1 MIAPAGAAAPEIACI
16 VDFEFRADP
25 GERPRVWCMA
35 VREEPSGRE
44 ATYWRDELLAMQR
57 APFDTGPDVA
67 VVAYFA
73 SAEWGCFK
81 QLGWPMPAQPIDLFA
96 EVRVGFNRYLPKD
109 LRKPGAG
116 DRWGLYD
123 ALARYGLEAGEDA
136 HKAAMRKLAST
147 ATEATWTP
155 ENRRS
160 LTRYCMDDVRHLAA
174 LWREM
179 RHGIDWPQARL
190 RGLYTAVVAAIEH
203 CGIPIDGPLFRRMAD
218 CWEAVKGHYI
228 AELEELYGFSFHA
241 DGHFNHRRFLEWTAA
256 QGIGWPLT
264 ATGAPELDD
273 QTFRA
278 MARAYPVLR
287 PFRETYSH
295 ILDLR
300 MSSLP
305 VGKDDR
311 NRFLQSPFATAT
323 GRTMPKAAKN
333 IWAQSRWIRGLV
345 RPPKGFGIA
354 VLDWKSQEYCIAAAE
369 SGDERMIAACRSS
382 DPYRTFAYDAR
393 LVPAECEVSPQLRAQ
408 CKIVALGVTYGMTEH
423 GASVQLDIPLWKA
436 RDLIGRHKSTYRPC
450 WRWLE
455 DTLNGALLN
464 ELMAT
469 KFGWK
474 WRPIPYCT
482 AYRVDQP
489 SARSIQ
495 NFHCQA
501 TGAEMLRAAAVLVWL
516 AGVEII
522 HTMHDALMILAP
534 LERLDEAVAKTR
546 ECMITAGRVITGFD
560 LTVDVTP
567 VRSPRRYMDKD
578 GVPTWRR
585 TMGILRGLGG
595 P

>member
-1 MIAPAGAAAPEIACI
+1 MIAPADAAAPGIACI

-25 GERPRVWCMA
+25 GERPHVWCMA

-44 ATYWRDELLAMQR
+44 ATYWRDEIRTTRR
-57 APFDTGPDVA
+57 APFDTGSDVA

-96 EVRVGFNRYLPKD
+96 EVRVAFNRYLPKD

-123 ALARYGLEAGEDA
+123 ALARYGLETGEDA
-136 HKAAMRKLAST
+136 HKTAMRKLAST
-147 ATEATWTP
+147 ATEASWTT
-155 ENRRS
+155 EDQRS
-160 LTRYCMDDVRHLAA
+160 LTRYCLEDVRHLAA
-174 LWREM
+174 LWRAM
-179 RHGIDWPQARL
+179 QYGIDWPQARL
-190 RGLYTAVVAAIEH
+190 RGLYTLVVAAIEH
-203 CGIPIDGPLFRRMAD
+203 SGIPLEGPLFHRLAD
-218 CWEAVKGHYI
+218 RWEGIKVHYI
-228 AELEELYGFSFHA
+228 KELEEYYGFAFHA
-241 DGHFNHRRFLEWTAA
+241 DGHFNQRRFLEWAAA

-264 ATGAPELDD
+264 PTGAPKLDD

-278 MARAYPVLR
+278 MARVYPILR
-287 PFRETYSH
+287 PLRQTYSH

-305 VGKDDR
+305 VGSDDR

-323 GRTMPKAAKN
+323 GRTMPSAAKN
-333 IWAQSRWIRGLV
+333 IWAQSRWVRGLV

-354 VLDWKSQEYCIAAAE
+354 VLDWKSQEYCIAAAA
-369 SGDERMIAACRSS
+369 SGDERMIAACRSG
-382 DPYRTFAYDAR
+382 DPYRTFAHDAR
-393 LVPAECEVSPQLRAQ
+393 LVPVGDEVCAQLRAQ

-423 GASVQLDIPLWKA
+423 GASLQLDIPLWRA
-436 RDLIGRHKSTYRPC
+436 RDLIGRHKATYRPC
-450 WRWLE
+450 WRWLD
-455 DTLNGALLN
+455 DTLNRALLN
-464 ELMAT
+464 EMMAT

-501 TGAEMLRAAAVLVWL
+501 TGAEMLRAAAVLAWL

-522 HTMHDALMILAP
+522 HTMHDALMISAP
-534 LERLDEAVAKTR
+534 LERFDEAVAKTK
-546 ECMITAGRVITGFD
+546 ECMITAGRAITGFD
-560 LTVDVTP
+560 LTVDIDS
-567 VRSPRRYMDKD
+567 VRWPDRYMDKD
-578 GVPTWRR
+578 GLPTWRR
-585 TMGILRGLGG
+585 TMAILRRLDRS
-595 P
+595 